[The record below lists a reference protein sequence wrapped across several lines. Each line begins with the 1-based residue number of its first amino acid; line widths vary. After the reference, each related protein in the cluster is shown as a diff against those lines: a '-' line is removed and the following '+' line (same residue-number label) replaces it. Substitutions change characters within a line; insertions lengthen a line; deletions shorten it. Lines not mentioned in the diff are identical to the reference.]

1 MAVFSRYAEVVKPTG
16 EPMSVRSAV
25 ALINQVLDEVLT
37 EQDGEFDAD
46 TRFAIKWFEQYPFDE
61 AGYDPAERLAR
72 AMNVSVKGL
81 EYAGILVAR
90 AAMVRR
96 PGGVKEA
103 ARDLAYRPYSIC
115 ERRGQ
120 ELGQ

>member
-96 PGGVKEA
+96 PGGVEEA